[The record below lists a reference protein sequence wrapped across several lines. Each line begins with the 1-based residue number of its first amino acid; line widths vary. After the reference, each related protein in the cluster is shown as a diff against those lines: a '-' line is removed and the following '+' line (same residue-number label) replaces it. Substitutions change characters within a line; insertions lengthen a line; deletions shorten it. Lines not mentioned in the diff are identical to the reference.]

1 MTVIN
6 SEGKLF
12 LCNLPILAFRE
23 VDECPPP
30 VEPFPYTS
38 PAHLDTHQ
46 CTETRARSGSTHI
59 LRVCENSDNGCEN
72 IRQWFVKT
80 R

>member
-12 LCNLPILAFRE
+12 FYANLPILAFRE

-46 CTETRARSGSTHI
+46 CTETLARFLKI
-59 LRVCENSDNGCEN
+59 EQRLRNFGDLRNMDNGFNET
-72 IRQWFVKT
+72 VV
-80 R
+80 